1 MSQHDFDITKTDAN
15 AGTTVR
21 AAINAALQALASNS
35 SGVGSP
41 TISYAYQFRVDTSVS
56 PAVMYMRNGANSV
69 WVRWGTIDASTSVL
83 TVDKA
88 IDSDK
93 IKASSTDTT
102 SAYLNEKLIAG
113 SNVTITKGNTGSNE
127 TLTFASTAS
136 GMITGTIIM
145 WPTSSVPTGYFECN
159 GAAVSRTTYSA
170 LFAVLGTLYG
180 AGDGSTTFNI
190 PDYRGYF
197 LRGWD
202 HGTARDPDR
211 ATRTDSGNG
220 TTGDNVGTK
229 QSGQYYTHT
238 HTAAA
243 HTHSASASAS
253 STISHNSY
261 YNDQFLVMMY
271 NNDGG
276 LTFNDPPAG
285 NPGGWYGWAWNST
298 NVLNINTSVSISVG
312 SASSG
317 AVSSSGGNENR
328 PLNVNIMYC
337 IKY

>member
-1 MSQHDFDITKTDAN
+1 MSQHDFDITKVDAN
-15 AGTTVR
+15 AGITVR
-21 AAINAALQALASNS
+21 AAINTALQALASNS
-35 SGVGSP
+35 SGIGSP
-41 TISYAYQFRVDTSVS
+41 ATSYPYQFRIDTSVS
-56 PAVMYMRNGANSV
+56 PAVVYMRNSANSA
-69 WVRWGTIDASTSVL
+69 WVRWATIDASTSVL

-127 TLTFASTAS
+127 TLTFTSTAS

-145 WPTSSVPTGYFECN
+145 WPTSTVPAGYFECN

-170 LFAVLGTLYG
+170 LFAVIGTLYG
-180 AGDGSTTFNI
+180 PGDGANTFNI

-229 QSGQYYTHT
+229 QTGMYYTHT
-238 HTAAA
+238 HSANS
-243 HTHSASASAS
+243 HNHSASATAS
-253 STISHNSY
+253 SSLGAAVGAAIFSMVYFHAGAEAIPALGS
-261 YNDQFLVMMY
+261 
-271 NNDGG
+271 GG
-276 LTFNDPPAG
+276 DDFEWWSGIP
-285 NPGGWYGWAWNST
+285 YS
-298 NVLNINTSVSISVG
+298 VSTSVSVTNTAATSTINN
-312 SASSG
+312 
-317 AVSSSGGNENR
+317 SGGNENR
-328 PLNVNIMYC
+328 PINVNIMYC